1 MQLRLIVV
9 GKKSSML
16 DDFETRFYQR
26 IRAWAKF
33 DVIELK
39 EGRAKTA
46 VQRKQQEA
54 DKILKKSQNFVL
66 FDEHG
71 QNLNSMQW
79 AGFIEKQP
87 ANACLDW
94 VIGGADGVD
103 DQVKQ
108 KARAAWSLSKLT
120 LPHQLVR
127 VTVVE
132 QFYRSLSIIKRHPY
146 HRP

>member
-1 MQLRLIVV
+1 MPLRLIVV

-16 DDFETRFYQR
+16 DDFESRFYKR
-26 IRAWAKF
+26 IRAWSKF
-33 DVIELK
+33 EIIELK
-39 EGRAKTA
+39 ESRAKTVA
-46 VQRKQQEA
+46 QRKKQEA
-54 DKILKKSQNFVL
+54 EKILQQSQRFIL

-71 QNLNSMQW
+71 QNLGSKQW
-79 AGFIEKQP
+79 ASFIEKQT

-103 DQVKQ
+103 DSIKQ
-108 KARAAWSLSKLT
+108 KAHATWALSKLT

-132 QFYRSLSIIKRHPY
+132 QLYRALTIMKGHPY
-146 HRP
+146 HRS

>member
-33 DVIELK
+33 EIIELK
-39 EGRAKTA
+39 EGRAKTTT
-46 VQRKQQEA
+46 QRKKQEA
-54 DKILKKSQNFVL
+54 DKILQQSQRFIL

-71 QNLNSMQW
+71 QNLGSQQW
-79 AGFIEKQP
+79 ATFIEKKP

-103 DQVKQ
+103 EKIKQ
-108 KARAAWSLSKLT
+108 TATATWALSKLT

-132 QFYRSLSIIKRHPY
+132 QFYRALSIIKHHPY
-146 HRP
+146 HRS